1 MANDIRLLQHD
12 RQLEEPFEE
21 NQIGSSA
28 MPYKRNPMRS
38 ERICSLSRFLISDA
52 VNASM
57 TASVQWLERTLDD
70 SANRR
75 ISMPEGFLCA
85 DAILRLCRNVP
96 HGLVVNEVIIGK
108 AVREHLPFIATE
120 NLLMEAVKRGGNR
133 QELHEVIRR
142 CSHAASAMMEEGEPC
157 DLLGQLAALIIYQE
171 PTEPPGGSIALRPVA
186 LFLRFDTLLLFPTAQ
201 NVTISLPAKRD
212 SHCPHLVKRSA
223 SSFARAVRSSS
234 VT

>member
-1 MANDIRLLQHD
+1 MTPGSGWAFSSHLAETLMCIPFPSQSAKGLGEKLAQSPFCAATELMPMPPIISLISCRHAVIRSTSRRRSGTHD
-12 RQLEEPFEE
+12 RVSP
-21 NQIGSSA
+21 
-28 MPYKRNPMRS
+28 PP
-38 ERICSLSRFLISDA
+38 A
-52 VNASM
+52 VADPPRP
-57 TASVQWLERTLDD
+57 APAQW
-70 SANRR
+70 
-75 ISMPEGFLCA
+75 
-85 DAILRLCRNVP
+85 
-96 HGLVVNEVIIGK
+96 K
-108 AVREHLPFIATE
+108 AVREYLPFIATE

-142 CSHAASAMMEEGEPC
+142 CSHAASARMKEGEPC

-186 LFLRFDTLLLFPTAQ
+186 LFLRSDTLLLFPTAQ